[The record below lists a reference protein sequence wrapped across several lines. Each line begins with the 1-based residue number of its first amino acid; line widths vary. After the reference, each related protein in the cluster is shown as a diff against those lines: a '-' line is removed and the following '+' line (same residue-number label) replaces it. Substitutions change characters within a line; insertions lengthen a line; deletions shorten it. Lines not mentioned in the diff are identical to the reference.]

1 MLQKKQSVLLPACVS
16 GEVHRVGRQLTRVCF
31 VGVLLQTFLALGELE
46 MVLVDDGV
54 EGKVATAD
62 HLAGVAMAEDVL
74 RHVHFYVVGHST
86 AVTRSIVLAHSER

>member
-1 MLQKKQSVLLPACVS
+1 M
-16 GEVHRVGRQLTRVCF
+16 GRQLTRVCF

-62 HLAGVAMAEDVL
+62 HLAGVAMAGRKVSHE
-74 RHVHFYVVGHST
+74 ST
-86 AVTRSIVLAHSER
+86 ERRPGSYQRTCFGMFISTL